1 MLCMILPLRS
11 PVLSLCWKCTIVC
24 IKLSLS
30 SPFPCLFSTVSA
42 GGENCYPVYKTNT
55 SLLKFWKI
63 THSNSS
69 LLTKKKG
76 GGGGLQNVGF
86 FPCMFLHLSIINNF
100 NSLKNMHLFW
110 IIMCIQLLQK
120 FWADKSYFN
129 HILEP
134 YLYKNF
140 ILYPQTFYDRYR
152 HLTCLC

>member
-11 PVLSLCWKCTIVC
+11 PVLSLNCLYKALSFLT
-24 IKLSLS
+24 LSLS
-30 SPFPCLFSTVSA
+30 FSTVSA

-76 GGGGLQNVGF
+76 GGLQNVGF

-110 IIMCIQLLQK
+110 IITCIQLPQK

-140 ILYPQTFYDRYR
+140 ILYPRTFYDRYR